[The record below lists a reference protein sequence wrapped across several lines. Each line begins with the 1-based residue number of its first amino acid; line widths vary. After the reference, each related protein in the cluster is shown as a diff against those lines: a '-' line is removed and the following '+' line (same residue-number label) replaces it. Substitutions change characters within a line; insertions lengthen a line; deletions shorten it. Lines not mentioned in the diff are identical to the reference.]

1 MAVTSNATFREHE
14 CTIAE
19 AAVLLEL
26 YTDAGNA
33 TMLHGPPGLG
43 KSDIVRQLGAKKGR
57 TVIDFRLNIREP
69 VDMRG
74 IPMPDEKTGTTVWY
88 VPSELPQVERDG
100 EFGYLFLD
108 EINTASPQ
116 MMAVSF
122 GLVLDRK
129 VGDYTLP
136 AGWVIIAA
144 GNRVSDK
151 AAAQRMPTAL
161 RNRFAHVNVAP
172 DVPAWCT
179 WAVAN
184 DIAPELIAFQRLR
197 HGENGG
203 KGILH
208 VMPQLDQNAY
218 PTPRSWAGCSKFVNA
233 PKQHR
238 MRLFAGL
245 VGDAY
250 AAEFDGFIDLY
261 HSLGSLEAIILDPTG
276 AKLPTEPSTRY
287 AVCTGLAR
295 LAKKEN
301 IDAVVTYANRLPR
314 ESQVLVIHDATTRD
328 AGLKNTVAYGK
339 WAVAN
344 QDITIQ

>member
-1 MAVTSNATFREHE
+1 MPVTNEHE

-26 YTDAGNA
+26 YTDSGDPV
-33 TMLHGPPGLG
+33 MLWGAPGLG
-43 KSDIVRQLGAKKGR
+43 KSDIVRQLGAAKGR

-74 IPMPDEKTGTTVWY
+74 IPMPDEKTGTTRWY
-88 VPSELPQVERDG
+88 VPDELPKVERDG

-136 AGWVIIAA
+136 PGWVIIAA

-161 RNRFAHVNVAP
+161 RNRFAHIVVTP
-172 DVPAWCT
+172 DIDAWCN
-179 WAVAN
+179 WANAN
-184 DIAPELIAFQRLR
+184 DIAPELVAFQRLR
-197 HGENGG
+197 RGENGG
-203 KGILH
+203 KGVLH
-208 VMPQLDQNAY
+208 VMPQLDQNAF
-218 PTPRSWAGCSKFVNA
+218 PTPRSWARCSKYVGA
-233 PKQHR
+233 PAQHR
-238 MRLFAGL
+238 LRLFAGH

-261 HSLGSLEAIILDPTG
+261 RSLGSLEEIIRDPQG
-276 AKLPTEPSTRY
+276 AKVPTEPSTRY

-295 LAKKEN
+295 LTTKAN
-301 IDAVVTYANRLPR
+301 INAVVEYAKRLPR
-314 ESQVLVIHDATTRD
+314 ESQVLVMHDATTRD
-328 AGLKNTVAYGK
+328 GNLRNTAAYGA
-339 WAVAN
+339 WAVEN
-344 QDITIQ
+344 QDLVIQ